1 MATHCATSRAHRFC
15 ILPPLLSFLPRLTRT
30 AAIRRRTELGPI
42 PLDVFISFC
51 SRVYPAAGRCMAALW
66 QYYGCKLLG
75 PYTCLLPVK
84 AVGARWCSGI
94 WIEHSSCWL
103 VAPFKKQRLLMWL
116 VPAQYCGPFPGP
128 WNMHSVMLVCCVY
141 SLRLHFHSDCLM
153 LNWIKVHV
161 QWYRL
166 ICVYLQ
172 LNRH

>member
-15 ILPPLLSFLPRLTRT
+15 ILPPLLSFLPRLRGQQ
-30 AAIRRRTELGPI
+30 AIRRRTELGPI
-42 PLDVFISFC
+42 PLLVFISFC
-51 SRVYPAAGRCMAALW
+51 SRVCLPRPLHGCFMTILW
-66 QYYGCKLLG
+66 MYATG

-84 AVGARWCSGI
+84 AVGARWCSGV

-103 VAPFKKQRLLMWL
+103 VAPFKKLRLLMWL
-116 VPAQYCGPFPGP
+116 VPAQHRGPFHGP
-128 WNMHSVMLVCCVY
+128 WNMHSVTLVCCVY

-153 LNWIKVHV
+153 LNWFKVHV
-161 QWYRL
+161 QWYGF